1 MSTPQLTTEQ
11 QAQLEGVIKDLVMQN
26 ADQARIDA
34 VVAKFMEL
42 VASGELPT
50 NSQQNQKAE
59 SENQVELTF
68 EQQLEANPNLKAFYD
83 ASSDKNSVQAMFN
96 DPNFTWDEDSS
107 SFRDERVVSDE
118 SVAIDQSY
126 WNNTSDG
133 ALANVLAANGFT
145 RDDIA
150 KDKNGQY
157 TIGGSSEVILSL
169 IHI

>member
-68 EQQLEANPNLKAFYD
+68 EQQLEANPNL
-83 ASSDKNSVQAMFN
+83 
-96 DPNFTWDEDSS
+96 
-107 SFRDERVVSDE
+107 
-118 SVAIDQSY
+118 
-126 WNNTSDG
+126 
-133 ALANVLAANGFT
+133 
-145 RDDIA
+145 
-150 KDKNGQY
+150 
-157 TIGGSSEVILSL
+157 
-169 IHI
+169 